1 MLLTLRTLLCDPL
14 LLKELVSQAR
24 RPARAGW
31 TYRSPILFILVTL
44 PPAVV
49 YVKLRLS
56 GQTSEAQ
63 TFFLVAA
70 LLQTWLLC
78 LRSCLYTC
86 ASMAHEVRQGT
97 IPVLL
102 STPLS
107 LGRALAAKM
116 TACLFP
122 LWLELTVALPLAL
135 GVYSWQGE
143 TPASLVLGITAFQL
157 AASLLFGGLGLWL
170 GSLLPDPEK
179 AANTARVLVVALLLA
194 TFLDGQYLPWPIVVV
209 GLLLWVC
216 LVWLPQV
223 RPSQAVQGS
232 IAALMMLLVLP
243 VIYHV
248 AQGFM
253 NQIDLSTLNPLRAV
267 FEAATLYGSG
277 PQPGGPGLLV
287 VGGLYLAAGLV
298 FFRMALG
305 RARHLVTGRPPA

>member
-1 MLLTLRTLLCDPL
+1 LTLRTLLCDPL

-49 YVKLRLS
+49 YLKLWLS
-56 GQTSEAQ
+56 GQTPRAHDYLMFVS
-63 TFFLVAA
+63 
-70 LLQTWLLC
+70 LLQTWLLS

-107 LGRALAAKM
+107 LSRALMAKLV
-116 TACLFP
+116 ACLFP
-122 LWLELTVALPLAL
+122 MWLELAMALPLAL
-135 GVYSWQGE
+135 GIYCWKGGAPVG
-143 TPASLVLGITAFQL
+143 LVLGITAFQL
-157 AASLLFGGLGLWL
+157 TASILFGGLGLWL

-179 AANTARVLVVALLLA
+179 AANTARVLVVVLLAA
-194 TFLDGQYLPWPIVVV
+194 TFLPGQYLPWPIVVV

-232 IAALMMLLVLP
+232 IAA
-243 VIYHV
+243 
-248 AQGFM
+248 
-253 NQIDLSTLNPLRAV
+253 
-267 FEAATLYGSG
+267 
-277 PQPGGPGLLV
+277 
-287 VGGLYLAAGLV
+287 
-298 FFRMALG
+298 
-305 RARHLVTGRPPA
+305 